1 VNFGQFLGFLSFLL
15 SLYILWQIRQ
25 LMLLFFTAVVLATAL
40 NSLVRRLQQFG
51 IKKKF
56 AIAATLMI
64 TFAIIILV
72 FALIVPPFTEE
83 LRKLVELLPQ
93 VWERVGSELL
103 KLQERQAQWKWL
115 SSLPLASNSVQQL
128 QPLGSELFKNF
139 FAIFSN
145 SILTVLEILLVLFLA
160 LMILLDPVLYRR
172 GFLKLVP
179 SFYRRRA
186 DEILTL
192 SEAVLTNWL
201 AGACLSSTF
210 VGVLSGIGLSILGI
224 NLVLVNGLLAG
235 LLNFIP
241 NIGPTASIVFPIAIT
256 LLDDPWKIGA
266 IFILY
271 FIIQNLESYL
281 VTPTIMAQQVSLL
294 PAVTLISQLFFA
306 QTFGLLGLLLALPL
320 TVVAKTC
327 LEEVLLKDILDRWN
341 APSNVAFITTQN
353 VEQNYPH

>member
-1 VNFGQFLGFLSFLL
+1 MNFGQSLGFLSFLL

-25 LMLLFFTAVVLATAL
+25 LLLLFFTAVVFAAAL
-40 NSLVRRLQQFG
+40 NRLVRCLQQFG
-51 IKKKF
+51 IKKRF
-56 AIAATLMI
+56 AIAATLI
-64 TFAIIILV
+64 LTLTVIVLV

-83 LRKLVELLPQ
+83 LQKLGELLPK
-93 VWERVGSELL
+93 VWERVRSELL

-115 SSLPLASNSVQQL
+115 SSIPLTNDPVQQL
-128 QPLGSELFKNF
+128 QPLGKELFKNF
-139 FAIFSN
+139 FAVFSN
-145 SILTVLEILLVLFLA
+145 SILIILEILLVLFLA
-160 LMILLDPVLYRR
+160 VIMLFNPPLYRQ

-192 SEAVLTNWL
+192 SEEVLINWL
-201 AGACLSSTF
+201 AGACLSSTL
-210 VGVLSGIGLSILGI
+210 VGILSGIGLSILGI
-224 NLVLVNGLLAG
+224 NLVLVNALLAG

-241 NIGPTASIVFPIAIT
+241 NIGPTASIVFPIAIA
-256 LLDDPWKIGA
+256 LLDEPWKIGA

-294 PAVTLISQLFFA
+294 PAVTLIAQLFFA

-327 LEEVLLKDILDRWN
+327 LEEVLLKDILDHWEILPN
-341 APSNVAFITTQN
+341 AAFNAAESFGKTDIK
-353 VEQNYPH
+353 